1 MGLEQQVIFL
11 RSVNIMAMVQ
21 KKNVED
27 LNVSGKRV
35 IVRVD
40 FNVPLDKKTGE
51 ITDDKRIKGALPT
64 IKYLVDNGA
73 KVILVSHLGRP
84 KNGPEPAFS
93 MKPAADRLAEL
104 IGKPVTLAA
113 DVIGEDAKAKAAA
126 LQDGEILMLEN
137 VRFHKEETKNDP
149 KFAAE
154 LASMADLY
162 VNDAFGTAH
171 RAHAS
176 TAGLANF
183 LPSASGYLIEKEIK
197 FIGGALANPERPFVA
212 ILGGS
217 KVSDKIG
224 VIENLIDKADTI
236 IIGGGMAYTFAA
248 AQGGSIGTSL
258 CEPDKFD
265 LAKELIAKAEAKGV
279 KLLTPVDT
287 VAADAFDANANSQV
301 VDTMAIPDGWM
312 GLDIGPKT
320 IEMFSAEIKAAKT
333 VIWNGPAG
341 VFEFEKFAVGTK
353 ALAQAIAESSAI
365 SIIGGG
371 DSAAAVEKLGY
382 ADKVTH
388 ISTGGGASLEFI
400 EGKVL
405 PGIDCLNDKEI
416 GRTFAAGNWKMN
428 CGIPADAV
436 KLIEELKPLV
446 KDATARIALG
456 VPATA
461 LAAAVEAT
469 AYTNIKIAAQ
479 NCHFEEKGAFTGEI
493 SPLWLAKMGVTY
505 CIIGHSERREYNA
518 ETDETVNKKA
528 LALLK
533 YGVKPIICCGES
545 LAQREAGETF
555 DWIKGQIVGAFKD
568 IPASKLCQITIAYEP
583 IWAIGTGKTATDEQA
598 EEVCKFIRGV
608 IAELYCEKCAEA
620 ITIQYGGSCNAG
632 NAAGLFAQADING
645 GLVGGASLKAQDFS
659 VICNAAK

>member
-1 MGLEQQVIFL
+1 
-11 RSVNIMAMVQ
+11 MAMVQ

-126 LQDGEILMLEN
+126 LKDGEILMLEN

-248 AQGGSIGTSL
+248 AQGGSIGKSL

-405 PGIDCLNDKEI
+405 PGIDCLQDKEI

-446 KDATARIALG
+446 KDATAKIALG

-645 GLVGGASLKAQDFS
+645 GLVGGASLKAEDFS
-659 VICNAAK
+659 VICNAG

>member
-1 MGLEQQVIFL
+1 
-11 RSVNIMAMVQ
+11 MAQ
-21 KKNVED
+21 YLKKNVED
-27 LNVSGKRV
+27 LDVSGKRV

-40 FNVPLDKKTGE
+40 FNVPLDKETGA
-51 ITDDKRIKGALPT
+51 ITDDKRITAALPT
-64 IKYLVDNGA
+64 IKYLVDNNA

-84 KNGPEPAFS
+84 KNGPEAKFS

-104 IGKPVTLAA
+104 LGKPVTLAA

-126 LQDGEILMLEN
+126 LKDGEVLMLEN

-183 LPSASGYLIEKEIK
+183 LPSACGYLIQKEIDV
-197 FIGGALANPERPFVA
+197 IGGALDNPARPFVA
-212 ILGGS
+212 ILGGA

-224 VIENLIDKADTI
+224 VITNLLDKADTI
-236 IIGGGMAYTFAA
+236 IIGGGMAYTFIGAM
-248 AQGGSIGTSL
+248 GGTVGNSL
-258 CEPDKFD
+258 FEADKVD
-265 LAKELIAKAEAKGV
+265 LAKELMAKAEEKGV
-279 KLLTPVDT
+279 KLLLPEDT
-287 VAADAFDANANSQV
+287 VVADAFSNDANSKV
-301 VDTMAIPDGWM
+301 VPTMEIPDGWE

-320 IEMFSAEIKAAKT
+320 IEKFSAAIKEAKT

-341 VFEFEKFAVGTK
+341 VFEFDKFAVGTK
-353 ALAQAIAESSAI
+353 ALAKAIAESDAI

-371 DSAAAVEKLGY
+371 DSAAAIQKLGF

-388 ISTGGGASLEFI
+388 ISTGGGASLEYI

-405 PGIDCLNDKEI
+405 PGIDCLSDKEN
-416 GRTFAAGNWKMN
+416 GRIFAAGNWKMN

-436 KLIEELKPLV
+436 KLINELKPLV
-446 KDATARIALG
+446 KDAKAKIALG

-461 LAAAVEAT
+461 LAAAVEAA
-469 AYTNIKIAAQ
+469 AYSNIKIAAQ

-493 SPLWLAKMGVTY
+493 SPLWLAKMGVNY

-533 YGVKPIICCGES
+533 YGVRPIICCGES

-598 EEVCKFIRGV
+598 EEVCAFIRGV
-608 IAELYCEKCAEA
+608 IAELYCPKCAEA
-620 ITIQYGGSCNAG
+620 MTIQYGGSCNAK
-632 NAAGLFAQADING
+632 NCNGLFAQKDING
-645 GLVGGASLKAQDFS
+645 GLVGGASLKAEDFS
-659 VICNAAK
+659 VICNAG

>member
-1 MGLEQQVIFL
+1 
-11 RSVNIMAMVQ
+11 MAMVQ

-126 LQDGEILMLEN
+126 LKDGEILMLEN

-171 RAHAS
+171 RALAS

-248 AQGGSIGTSL
+248 AQGGSIGNSL

-405 PGIDCLNDKEI
+405 PGIDCLQDKEI

-446 KDATARIALG
+446 KDATAKIALG

>member
-1 MGLEQQVIFL
+1 
-11 RSVNIMAMVQ
+11 MVQ

-126 LQDGEILMLEN
+126 LKDGEILMLEN

-446 KDATARIALG
+446 KDATAKIALG